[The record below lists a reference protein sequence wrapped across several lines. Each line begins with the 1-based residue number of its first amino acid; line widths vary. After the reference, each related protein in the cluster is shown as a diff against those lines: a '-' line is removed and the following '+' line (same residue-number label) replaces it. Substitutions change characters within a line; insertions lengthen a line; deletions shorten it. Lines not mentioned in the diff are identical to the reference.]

1 MKGSLSCLN
10 VAGGDVRVTFNKDD
24 VSELIRA
31 KRIIT
36 DMLARGY
43 ALLVEVDGAYQRAIA
58 FDEAKSEY
66 IIADYDPKVVNETV
80 RAAAVAKVRGHA
92 EVETPEEES
101 QKSRRGRKR
110 RVPMASTNAV
120 GVARS
125 AGG

>member
-1 MKGSLSCLN
+1 MSGSLSCLN

-43 ALLVEVDGAYQRAIA
+43 ALLVEVDGAYQRAVA

-66 IIADYDPKVVNETV
+66 IIADYDPRVVNEAV
-80 RAAAVAKVRGHA
+80 RAAAVAKVREHA
-92 EVETPEEES
+92 EVETPKP
-101 QKSRRGRKR
+101 QKPRHGKKR
-110 RVPMASTNAV
+110 IPMASTNAV